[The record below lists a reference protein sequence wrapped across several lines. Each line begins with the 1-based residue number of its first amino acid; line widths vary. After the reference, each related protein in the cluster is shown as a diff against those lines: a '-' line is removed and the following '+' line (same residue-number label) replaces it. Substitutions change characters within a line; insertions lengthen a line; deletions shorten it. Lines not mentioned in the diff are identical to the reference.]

1 MDLNFELINEMI
13 DRLDQIAIEMHAL
26 RELQSKYPGMWDTM
40 LAVNRQYK
48 ALKVERI
55 CIMAMLEDEY
65 EQLDINEVLFE
76 LY

>member
-13 DRLDQIAIEMHAL
+13 DRLDEIAIEMHSL
-26 RELQSKYPGMWDTM
+26 RRLQKKYPAMWDTM

-48 ALKVERI
+48 ALKVEKI

-65 EQLDINEVLFE
+65 EQLDINDVLFQ